1 MIIKDYFWVYID
13 QKSGNMKYYFKLNKC
28 FIEVSKDI
36 YIICFNSYISEI
48 RKNKKCLIQIWFDYT

>member
-1 MIIKDYFWVYID
+1 MIIKDYFWAYID

-36 YIICFNSYISEI
+36 YNMF
-48 RKNKKCLIQIWFDYT
+48 